1 MPALHY
7 IGSRSWAAV
16 AFSAMLSTTFIIIFV
31 VIIVVF
37 SPIFY
42 YGKIS
47 KKKKSHFVKG
57 LLKLTSHPTT
67 LVRIA
72 VPFGH
77 IFYLYS
83 WPFLYLGCLTAH
95 TTEACVGQQSREE

>member
-47 KKKKSHFVKG
+47 KKKNPI
-57 LLKLTSHPTT
+57 LLK
-67 LVRIA
+67 A
-72 VPFGH
+72 F
-77 IFYLYS
+77 
-83 WPFLYLGCLTAH
+83 
-95 TTEACVGQQSREE
+95 